1 MKKSLKVFKFS
12 LLTALVLGTVIPGTT
27 ASASESNNEGQT
39 PLWVIENETNPA
51 YDIKQPLIDTLSENV
66 VIEYTDEGAIVTVY
80 EDNGHNSKSNS
91 ISLAS
96 TAVYSWGAWEYTGI
110 AVSTGV
116 LAGAVNTAL
125 YSGIGVVA
133 ATVGLPAAAVGGLLT
148 ASSWTKLGGAPGV
161 AVANNWD
168 KNGNGWV
175 GFYKSTGY
183 DGARRAVATR

>member
-66 VIEYTDEGAIVTVY
+66 VIEYTDEGAFVTVY
-80 EDNGHNSKSNS
+80 EDNGHISKSNS

-96 TAVYSWGAWEYTGI
+96 TAVYSW
-110 AVSTGV
+110 
-116 LAGAVNTAL
+116 
-125 YSGIGVVA
+125 VA
-133 ATVGLPAAAVGGLLT
+133 C
-148 ASSWTKLGGAPGV
+148 
-161 AVANNWD
+161 
-168 KNGNGWV
+168 
-175 GFYKSTGY
+175 
-183 DGARRAVATR
+183 